1 MTKISNC
8 NINGVDATTIQIQH
22 GRVSAEVGFLIDSK
36 PFGLAQVAGLDEDV
50 EVRDAA
56 DALQAAVESAVAKR
70 LGSSVDSATSTPRGL
85 LDPTL

>member
-1 MTKISNC
+1 MTRISDC
-8 NINGVDATTIQIQH
+8 NINGIDATGIKITH
-22 GRVSAEVGFLIDSK
+22 GRVSAEIGFLIDSR
-36 PFGLAQVAGLDEDV
+36 PFGIAHVAGLDEDE

-70 LGSSVDSATSTPRGL
+70 LGSSVDSATSIPRGL